1 MTSPII
7 SIRNLRKSYSL
18 NTVLSDLNWEI
29 EQGDIVG
36 LVGKNGSGKSTLLET
51 IMNLRDIDYG
61 TLRLWD
67 MSWSDLPQSK
77 REKIG
82 FVSQDIKGF
91 EWMKVKDFLNYIGG
105 FFPSWDSEY
114 CNRLRDRWNLD
125 PDKKIRKL
133 SGGQAQ
139 ILHVIQA
146 LSIRPELMILDEPVA
161 HLDPSMRR
169 QFLGELIELSCESNS
184 TVVFSSHIVSDLE
197 RVANKVALLKDGK
210 IAHYHQLDELKANI
224 VQLKIASNKPLEQS
238 GYYRNLSNWQSQD
251 SGATATITSPVSEGL
266 KEYVS
271 NAPNEIIVTPISLE
285 DWYLE
290 VNNEIF

>member
-7 SIRNLRKSYSL
+7 TIKDLRKSYSL
-18 NTVLSDLNWEI
+18 TTVLNELNWEVG
-29 EQGDIVG
+29 QGDIVG
-36 LVGKNGSGKSTLLET
+36 LVGKNGAGKSTLLET
-51 IMNLRDIDYG
+51 IMNLREPDFG
-61 TLRLWD
+61 ELKLWD
-67 MSWSDLPQSK
+67 KSWPELPQQK
-77 REKIG
+77 REKIS

-105 FFPSWDSEY
+105 FFPSWDRDYS
-114 CNRLRDRWNLD
+114 NQLRDRWNLD
-125 PDKKIRKL
+125 RDKKISKL

-169 QFLGELIELSCESNS
+169 QFLGELVELSFESKS
-184 TVVFSSHIVSDLE
+184 TIVFSSHIVSDLE

-210 IAHYHQLDELKANI
+210 IAHYHQLDELKSSIAH
-224 VQLKIASNKPLEQS
+224 VKIASDMPLAQAP
-238 GYYRNLSNWQSQD
+238 YYQDIINWQPQQ
-251 SGATATITSPVSEGL
+251 SGATGTIVAPMTTSLE
-266 KEYVS
+266 EYIR
-271 NAPNEIIVTPISLE
+271 NAPNELEVAPISLE

-290 VNNEIF
+290 VSNEVS

>member
-7 SIRNLRKSYSL
+7 SIRNLTKTYSL
-18 NTVLSDLNWEI
+18 NTVLNDLNWEI
-29 EQGDIVG
+29 KQGDIVG
-36 LVGKNGSGKSTLLET
+36 LVGKNGAGKSTLLET
-51 IMNLRDIDYG
+51 IMNLRDIDFG
-61 TLRLWD
+61 ELRLWNK
-67 MSWSDLPQSK
+67 SWSKLPQSK
-77 REKIG
+77 REKIS

-105 FFPSWDSEY
+105 FFPSWDREY
-114 CNRLRDRWNLD
+114 CNGLRDRWNLD

-169 QFLGELIELSCESNS
+169 QFLGELIELTCEFNS

-197 RVANKVALLKDGK
+197 RVANKVAFLKDGK
-210 IAHYHQLDELKANI
+210 IAHYHQLDDLKANI
-224 VQLKIASNKPLEQS
+224 AQLKIASEKPLAQS
-238 GYYRNLSNWQSQD
+238 DYYQNLTNWQLQET
-251 SGATATITSPVSEGL
+251 GATAIIISPVADGL
-266 KEYVS
+266 KEYVAK
-271 NAPNEIIVTPISLE
+271 APNKIEVTPISLE

-290 VNNEIF
+290 VSNEIN